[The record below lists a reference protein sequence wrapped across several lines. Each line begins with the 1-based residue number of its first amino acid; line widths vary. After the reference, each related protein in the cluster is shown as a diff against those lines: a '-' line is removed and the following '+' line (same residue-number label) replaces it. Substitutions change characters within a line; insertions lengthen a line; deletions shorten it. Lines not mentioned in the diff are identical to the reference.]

1 MTGSELTRP
10 ARPVASPAAAKPV
23 GARRSLRIASFTV
36 ETTGRRTVYLDINHW
51 YALGEAMAGR
61 PQKPEHVDVLNQLTG
76 LVEQG
81 RIMIPLSAV
90 NYIEL
95 SENPRD
101 HQREEAA
108 KVMTLLAR
116 FNTLT
121 STKRIVDEEL
131 GLALNRMFGR
141 PAFPTRTEKFGFG
154 ANFALT
160 GEIKQFTLVGGTDD
174 SRGRLE
180 ATLGVSITELE
191 ARVNAVSEYELLKQP
206 PRPYASTIPGYDP
219 YAARREADRE
229 LASFNVMANALRTNP
244 DLRSRPLD
252 AIYARQFAVDIEA
265 NFVQALLNA
274 GYSMDRPPPLRDR
287 ESLTTLLTSMPSRRV
302 ATMLQYHYLKDSNK
316 HWKINDLRDNTA
328 LAMTIPYCDIVVTDS
343 AAWNTAVNH
352 AHLDKEFET
361 AMFRNLTDLA
371 AHLN

>member
-1 MTGSELTRP
+1 MEPS
-10 ARPVASPAAAKPV
+10 
-23 GARRSLRIASFTV
+23 
-36 ETTGRRTVYLDINHW
+36 GRRTVYLDINHW
-51 YALGEAMAGR
+51 YALGEAMVGR
-61 PQKPEHVDVLNQLTG
+61 PQKPEHVDVLRQLVC

-81 RIMIPLSAV
+81 QIMIPLSAV

-108 KVMTLLAR
+108 QAMTLLSR
-116 FNTLT
+116 FNTMT
-121 STKRIVDEEL
+121 STKRIVDEEF

-141 PAFPTRTEKFGFG
+141 PAFPVRTEKFGFG

-160 GEIKQFTLVGGTDD
+160 GEIKQFTLTGGTDD
-174 SRGRLE
+174 SHRQLE
-180 ATLGVSITELE
+180 AMLGMSVEELE

-206 PRPYASTIPGYDP
+206 PKAYWSTIPGYDP

-229 LASFNVMANALRTNP
+229 LASFNVMVNALRTNP

-252 AIYARQFAVDIEA
+252 AIYARQLTIDIEN

-274 GYSMDRPPPLRDR
+274 GYSMSRRPPLHDR
-287 ESLTTLLTSMPSRRV
+287 ESLTKLLTSMPSRRV
-302 ATMLQYHYLKDSNK
+302 ATMLQYHYLRDSNK
-316 HWKINDLRDNTA
+316 HWKINDLRDNAA

-352 AHLDKEFET
+352 AHLDKEFGT
-361 AMFRNLTDLA
+361 AIFRSLTDLA

>member
-1 MTGSELTRP
+1 
-10 ARPVASPAAAKPV
+10 
-23 GARRSLRIASFTV
+23 V
-36 ETTGRRTVYLDINHW
+36 ETSGRRTVYLDINHW
-51 YALGEAMAGR
+51 YSLGEAMAGH
-61 PQKPEHVDVLNQLTG
+61 PQKPEHVEVLKQLTQ

-108 KVMTLLAR
+108 NVMTLLAR
-116 FNTLT
+116 FNTIT

-131 GLALNRMFGR
+131 GLALSRMFGR
-141 PAFPTRTEKFGFG
+141 PAFPVRTEKFGFG

-160 GEIKQFTLVGGTDD
+160 GEVKQFRLSGGTDD
-174 SRGRLE
+174 ARIQLE
-180 ATLGVSITELE
+180 AVLGISVAEME

-206 PRPYASTIPGYDP
+206 PKAYWSTIPGYDP

-229 LASFNVMANALRTNP
+229 LVSFNVMVTARRTNP

-252 AIYARQFAVDIEA
+252 AIYARQLTIDIED
-265 NFVQALLNA
+265 NFVQALLDA
-274 GYSMDRPPPLRDR
+274 GYSVNRRPPLRDR
-287 ESLTTLLTSMPSRRV
+287 NALTTLLTSMPSRRV

-316 HWKINDLRDNTA
+316 HWKINDLRDNAA
-328 LAMTIPYCDIVVTDS
+328 LAITIPYCDVVVTDS
-343 AAWNTAVNH
+343 AAWDTAVNH
-352 AHLDKEFET
+352 AHLNQEFGT
-361 AMFRNLTDLA
+361 VIFRSLTDLA
-371 AHLN
+371 AYLN

>member
-1 MTGSELTRP
+1 MPGRRQPGQRKTRRRWP
-10 ARPVASPAAAKPV
+10 ARLD
-23 GARRSLRIASFTV
+23 SLFPV

-51 YALGEAMAGR
+51 YALGEAMAGH
-61 PQKPEHVDVLNQLTG
+61 PQKPEHVDVLHHLVR

-101 HQREEAA
+101 HQREEATKA
-108 KVMTLLAR
+108 MTLLAR
-116 FNTLT
+116 FSTIT
-121 STKRIVDEEL
+121 STKRIIDEEL
-131 GLALNRMFGR
+131 GLALNCMFGR
-141 PAFPTRTEKFGFG
+141 PAFPVRVEKFGFG

-160 GEIKQFTLVGGTDD
+160 GEIKQFKLTGGADD
-174 SRGRLE
+174 ARRQLE
-180 ATLGVSITELE
+180 AMLGMSVAEME
-191 ARVNAVSEYELLKQP
+191 ARINAVSEYELLKQP
-206 PRPYASTIPGYDP
+206 PKAYWSTIPGYDP

-229 LASFNVMANALRTNP
+229 LASFNVMVNALHTNP

-252 AIYARQFAVDIEA
+252 AIYARQLTIDIEN

-274 GYSMDRPPPLRDR
+274 GYSMNRRPPLRDR

-302 ATMLQYHYLKDSNK
+302 ATMLQHHYLKDSNK
-316 HWKINDLRDNTA
+316 HWKINDLRDNAA

-352 AHLDKEFET
+352 AHLDKEFGT
-361 AMFRNLTDLA
+361 AIFRSLTDLA
-371 AHLN
+371 AYLN

>member
-1 MTGSELTRP
+1 M
-10 ARPVASPAAAKPV
+10 
-23 GARRSLRIASFTV
+23 
-36 ETTGRRTVYLDINHW
+36 ETSGRRTVYLDINHW
-51 YALGEAMAGR
+51 YVLGEAMAGH
-61 PQKPEHVDVLNQLTG
+61 PQEPVHVDVLHQRPR
-76 LVEQG
+76 LVKQG
-81 RIMIPLSAV
+81 WIMIPLSAV

-108 KVMTLLAR
+108 KAMTLLAR
-116 FNTLT
+116 FNTIT

-141 PAFPTRTEKFGFG
+141 PAFPVRTEKFGFG
-154 ANFALT
+154 ANFALA
-160 GEIKQFTLVGGTDD
+160 GEIKQFKLTGGTDD
-174 SRGRLE
+174 ARRQLE
-180 ATLGVSITELE
+180 AMLGISVAEME

-206 PRPYASTIPGYDP
+206 PKAYWSAIPGYDP

-229 LASFNVMANALRTNP
+229 LASFNVMVNALRTNP

-252 AIYARQFAVDIEA
+252 AIYARQLTIDIEN

-274 GYSMDRPPPLRDR
+274 GYSMNRRPPLRDR
-287 ESLTTLLTSMPSRRV
+287 DSLTTLLTSMPSRRV

-316 HWKINDLRDNTA
+316 HWKINDLRDNAA

-352 AHLDKEFET
+352 AHLDKEFGT
-361 AMFRNLTDLA
+361 AIFRSLTDLA
-371 AHLN
+371 AYLN